1 MKRLALVMLVMS
13 CCAAIYSTAPA
24 QEMVVVGT
32 IFDHTGALKEWG
44 PGFRDAAELAAKQMV
59 SAGFTIQFIH
69 EDSGTSAD
77 KAGKAAKKL
86 IEQDKVSAI
95 VGSASSGVIVPVA
108 ESVTCPNNMLM
119 ISPGATSV
127 FITTLPADKEKDFL
141 FRTCPSDALQGV
153 ALGMLAA
160 GLYKTASVMYV
171 NNPYGKGLAIQ
182 FKKSFE
188 KRGGTVLAMIPH
200 AEKVAESYHAE
211 LTEALQ
217 KIYLTKPF
225 RPGKPDVL
233 CVFSYPEHAKIYV
246 KEAINRF
253 KCEDF
258 LFCDGTRSEE
268 MAAVVGAE
276 SLEGMMGT
284 APGTAGGLPFG
295 NFVADYKSTYGA
307 LPRVPFIA
315 NTYDATALIGLAA
328 YAAKA
333 EDLALTSKNIRDRLR
348 YIANPPG
355 TLIGPGEFDLAFEL
369 LKRGKDINYE
379 GASGPVNFD
388 RNGDVIA
395 PIELWRF
402 SNGEIV
408 TYRMEYQIPEE

>member
-1 MKRLALVMLVMS
+1 MKRLALFILVII
-13 CCAAIYSTAPA
+13 CCAAIYSVALA
-24 QEMVVVGT
+24 QEIVVGS

-44 PGFRDAAELAAKQMV
+44 PSFQDAAELASKQLT
-59 SAGFTIQFIH
+59 SAGFTIHFIH
-69 EDSGTSAD
+69 EDSGTMPE
-77 KAGKAAKKL
+77 KASKAAKKL

-108 ESVTCPNNMLM
+108 ESVTCPNNTLM

-127 FITTLPADKEKDFL
+127 YISTLPADKEKDFL

-160 GLYKTASVMYV
+160 GLYKTASVMFV
-171 NNPYGKGLAIQ
+171 DNPYGRGLAIQ
-182 FKKSFE
+182 FKKAFE
-188 KRGGTVLAMIPH
+188 KRGGKVLAMIPH

-211 LTEALQ
+211 LTEALH

-246 KEAINRF
+246 KEAIERF
-253 KCEDF
+253 KCKSF
-258 LFCDGTRSEE
+258 LFCDGTKSEE

-276 SLEGMMGT
+276 NLEGMMGT
-284 APGTAGGLPFG
+284 APGTAGGLPFA
-295 NFVADYKSTYGA
+295 NFIADYKATYNR
-307 LPRVPFIA
+307 LPQVPFIA
-315 NTYDATALIGLAA
+315 NTYDATAVIALAA
-328 YAAKA
+328 YAAKV
-333 EDLALTSKNIRDRLR
+333 EGLPLTSKNIRDRLR

-402 SNGEIV
+402 SKGEIV

>member
-1 MKRLALVMLVMS
+1 MKRLAVFILLTI
-13 CCAAIYSTAPA
+13 CCVAVCSGALA
-24 QEMVVVGT
+24 QGIVVGT

-44 PGFRDAAELAAKQMV
+44 PGFQNAAELAAKKLA
-59 SAGFTIQFIH
+59 SAGFEIQLVH

-77 KAGKAAKKL
+77 KAAKAAKKL
-86 IEQDKVSAI
+86 IEQDKVMAI
-95 VGSASSGVIVPVA
+95 LGSASSGVIVPVA

-127 FITTLPADKEKDFL
+127 FITTLPADKERDFL

-160 GLYKTASVMYV
+160 GLYRTASVMYV
-171 NNPYGKGLAIQ
+171 DNPYGRGLAIQ

-188 KRGGTVLAMIPH
+188 KRGGTVLAMVPH
-200 AEKVAESYHAE
+200 AERVAQSYTAE
-211 LTEALQ
+211 LTDALH
-217 KIYLTKPF
+217 KIYMTKPF

-233 CVFSYPEHAKIYV
+233 CGFSYPEHAKIYV
-246 KEAINRF
+246 KEAIERF
-253 KCEDF
+253 KCESF
-258 LFCDGTRSEE
+258 LFCDGTKSEE
-268 MAAVVGAE
+268 LAAAVGVE
-276 SLEGMMGT
+276 KLEGMMGT
-284 APGTAGGLPFG
+284 APGTAGGLPFA
-295 NFVADYKSTYGA
+295 NFVADYRAAYGR

-315 NTYDATALIGLAA
+315 NTYDATALVGLAA
-328 YAAKA
+328 YTAKA
-333 EDLALTSKNIRDRLR
+333 EGLPLTSKNIRDHVR
-348 YIANPPG
+348 YVANPPG

-388 RNGDVIA
+388 KNGDVIA

-402 SNGEIV
+402 SKGEIV
-408 TYRMEYQIPEE
+408 TYRMEYQIPEQ